1 MIKPEKCK
9 HKWTEDEMFA
19 SGKFRI
25 IYSFP
30 ETDKYETLMVCELC
44 GLKEYKLTI
53 DNVNKVK

>member
-1 MIKPEKCK
+1 
-9 HKWTEDEMFA
+9 MFA